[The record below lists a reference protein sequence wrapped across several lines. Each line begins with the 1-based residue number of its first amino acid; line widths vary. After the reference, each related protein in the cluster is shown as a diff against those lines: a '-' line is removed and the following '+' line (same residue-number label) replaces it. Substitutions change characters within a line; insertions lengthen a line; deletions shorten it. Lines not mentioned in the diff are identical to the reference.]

1 MVVNKGKRGKVPPK
15 VTKKSDKI
23 KPKATREGKN
33 ISVSNKGPN
42 KRNKVIKTK
51 EASNLLNRNETRS
64 LSVNRKVKKVSEDT
78 SVKSPKRKSSSDSVK
93 GKLSSSPNKGTKLN
107 KTTPEKMKDTKKAKI
122 SKNMTSPTTTP
133 KTKNVAKGNLTPQR
147 QTRGGSKVGIS
158 KTRSETSED
167 KLKSPSKKQGSTKM
181 GDSKAKN
188 VNRQVEANKTSTK
201 VSSQK
206 EPSKKESVDKIP
218 KEKTKLSKSPTKN
231 LDKVIQNMKQENEAN
246 KYHQKGKVSQ
256 KNKNDTTLDGE
267 SVSSTSSKVLS
278 KSSTKDKLTRK
289 DVSFAS
295 KKQTIN
301 RKDVIKPRGKLDNRA
316 ATKNVNKKDKI
327 TSTKDQVN
335 VTPNKLKGKTKDIR
349 KDDYVNTKS
358 VTRNSALA
366 KSINSNKIE
375 KRKPKISKAKL
386 AQRQIRKMQNLG
398 LLGAPPRRAAS
409 LNAAA
414 MIHITEVV
422 GNNSSISSP
431 EKHQQA
437 NTTQSE
443 SNDKPNIQKKKP
455 SPIKKAM
462 EEKKSVKTPPSKES
476 KSRLQGNL
484 KQRKPEIQSES
495 SDSENSDDSESDKI
509 SVKATRAQKNKTALE
524 TNKSANNSKSEKI
537 KDRIIRTQTK
547 KIAGNNKL
555 RDVVKV
561 SSPFISSSE
570 SDEDDEEEEEKI
582 IKRKKTKN
590 SFTSTTS
597 EESLDTSRESLKAG
611 TKRKTSKSK
620 KRPQKIKKRKK
631 TLRDEFNMDIRDM
644 IVKKRI
650 ASLNASAIMSASYST
665 PVQSDKMKMNE
676 LDGIMT
682 NSKVGESSA
691 NNFDASMADVPKHF
705 PTIISKMEEA
715 RSSAL
720 ATDLTSKKTSSKLS
734 SKPHVKSSSS
744 LSEPNRVGRGSL
756 TPSSDKEKKKQK
768 SKEKKKS
775 KENRDNKQKDKSKP
789 TFSTPVNARLGD
801 FDEDNAE
808 PQHIIV
814 EINDER
820 IKSQLIASAMK
831 KAGSGSTKSS
841 PTSILP
847 LKKRQ
852 MDKRSGGDSK
862 SDTKSKKRSNQKS
875 SSREVIVTLSSSSSD
890 EDEEGYEKVKISS
903 GSHSESSSSE
913 SDSNSS
919 KSENEDSE
927 EEIEEICT
935 EGARATANN
944 QVIKYNHIRPSSAGV
959 QGGHPALNTEM
970 NKVDV
975 IVDGRSHSVVAGMAY
990 QVVQRFE
997 TISTTTA
1004 VVPRFR
1010 APGHPS
1016 ANDQVRWSNIS
1027 KFAKNVFF
1035 QIKYYLS

>member
-78 SVKSPKRKSSSDSVK
+78 LVKSPKRKSSSDSLK
-93 GKLSSSPNKGTKLN
+93 GKLSSSPNKETKLN

-133 KTKNVAKGNLTPQR
+133 KTKNNAKGNLTPQR
-147 QTRGGSKVGIS
+147 QTRGGNKVGIS
-158 KTRSETSED
+158 KTRSETSEN
-167 KLKSPSKKQGSTKM
+167 KLKSPSKKQASTKM
-181 GDSKAKN
+181 GGSKAKN
-188 VNRQVEANKTSTK
+188 IKRQVEANKTSTK

-218 KEKTKLSKSPTKN
+218 KEKTKLSGSPTKN
-231 LDKVIQNMKQENEAN
+231 LDKVTQNMKQENEAN
-246 KYHQKGKVSQ
+246 KYLQKGKVSQ
-256 KNKNDTTLDGE
+256 KNKNDTTKDGE

-327 TSTKDQVN
+327 KSTKDEVN
-335 VTPNKLKGKTKDIR
+335 IKPNKVKGKTKDTR
-349 KDDYVNTKS
+349 KDGTENTKS

-431 EKHQQA
+431 EKPQQA

-443 SNDKPNIQKKKP
+443 SNDKPNIQKKKS

-462 EEKKSVKTPPSKES
+462 EEKKPVKVAPSKEL
-476 KSRLQGNL
+476 KSQHQGNL

-495 SDSENSDDSESDKI
+495 SDSENSDDSESDEI
-509 SVKATRAQKNKTALE
+509 SVKAIRAQTNKTALE

-570 SDEDDEEEEEKI
+570 SEEDDEEEEENI

-597 EESLDTSRESLKAG
+597 EESLDTSRESLKTG

-665 PVQSDKMKMNE
+665 PVQSDKMKSNE
-676 LDGIMT
+676 LDEIMT
-682 NSKVGESSA
+682 NSKAGESSA
-691 NNFDASMADVPKHF
+691 NNFDASIADVPKHF

-734 SKPHVKSSSS
+734 SKPQVKSSSS
-744 LSEPNRVGRGSL
+744 LSEPNRVGRGTL

-768 SKEKKKS
+768 SKDKKKS
-775 KENRDNKQKDKSKP
+775 KESRDNKQKDKSKP

-862 SDTKSKKRSNQKS
+862 SSTKSKKRSNRKS

-890 EDEEGYEKVKISS
+890 EDEEGYGKVKISS
-903 GSHSESSSSE
+903 GSHSESSSGE

-1016 ANDQVRWSNIS
+1016 ANDQVRWSKIS
-1027 KFAKNVFF
+1027 KFANNVFF
-1035 QIKYYLS
+1035 

>member
-1 MVVNKGKRGKVPPK
+1 MVVNKGKRGRVPPK

-64 LSVNRKVKKVSEDT
+64 LSVNRKVKKVSEDA
-78 SVKSPKRKSSSDSVK
+78 SVKSPKQKSSSDSIK

-147 QTRGGSKVGIS
+147 QTRGGNKVGIS

-181 GDSKAKN
+181 GDSKAKS
-188 VNRQVEANKTSTK
+188 VKRQIGANKTSTK

-231 LDKVIQNMKQENEAN
+231 LDKVTQNIKQENEAN

-256 KNKNDTTLDGE
+256 KNKNDTSLDGE

-278 KSSTKDKLTRK
+278 KSGTKDKLTRK

-316 ATKNVNKKDKI
+316 ATKNVSKKDKL
-327 TSTKDQVN
+327 TSTKDEVN
-335 VTPNKLKGKTKDIR
+335 IKPSKVKGKTKDTR
-349 KDDYVNTKS
+349 KDGIESTKS

-431 EKHQQA
+431 EKPQQA
-437 NTTQSE
+437 NTTHAE
-443 SNDKPNIQKKKP
+443 SNDKPNIQKKKS

-462 EEKKSVKTPPSKES
+462 EEKKSVKTAPSKES
-476 KSRLQGNL
+476 KSQLQGNV

-509 SVKATRAQKNKTALE
+509 SVKATRAQTNKTALE

-570 SDEDDEEEEEKI
+570 SEEDDEQEEEEKI

-597 EESLDTSRESLKAG
+597 EDSLDTSRESLKAG

-682 NSKVGESSA
+682 NSKLGESSA
-691 NNFDASMADVPKHF
+691 NNFDASMADVPRHF

-715 RSSAL
+715 RSSSL

-734 SKPHVKSSSS
+734 TKPQVKSSSS

-756 TPSSDKEKKKQK
+756 TPSSDKAKKKQK
-768 SKEKKKS
+768 SKDKKKS
-775 KENRDNKQKDKSKP
+775 KENRENKQNDKSKP

-862 SDTKSKKRSNQKS
+862 SNTKSKKRSNQKR

-890 EDEEGYEKVKISS
+890 EDEEGYGKVKISS
-903 GSHSESSSSE
+903 GSHSESSSGE

-959 QGGHPALNTEM
+959 HGGHPALNTEM

-990 QVVQRFE
+990 QVVQRVE

-1027 KFAKNVFF
+1027 KFCQECIF
-1035 QIKYYLS
+1035 QIKY